1 MGVTIYLTKRGRK
14 NCHIESGGYSI
25 LALARSRMLSRFS
38 LEAGAA
44 YFCLPECRD
53 NLQNKTLEDISPY
66 VPKELWPLF
75 TASDCDDP
83 KFSHEECM
91 EFVAAFKSKDYE
103 PTTALDWFEREPDDG
118 GKWRMLS
125 GDPNI
130 KSINNHHLKT
140 DSAMELEIMLWNA
153 IKKAAEEK
161 WTLHW

>member
-14 NCHIESGGYSI
+14 NCQIASGGYSF
-25 LALARSRMLSRFS
+25 LVHARARMLSRFS

-44 YFCLPECRD
+44 YSCLPECRD

-66 VPKELWPLF
+66 VPKALWPLF

-91 EFVAAFKSKDYE
+91 EFVTAFKSKCYD
-103 PTTALDWFEREPDDG
+103 PTTAIDWFERKPDGG
-118 GKWRMLS
+118 GKWRTLS
-125 GDPNI
+125 ENEFM
-130 KSINNHHLKT
+130 KTINNHYIKSDL
-140 DSAMELEIMLWNA
+140 AMEREILLWNA